1 MFPLKKWRPSLH
13 PDSTNNQPITKSEL
27 RSQHTQA
34 EERRPRWR
42 WESHGHGSPDF
53 HRQRRWIYWP
63 SARRTTATL
72 QMPASAS
79 PFLRSLP
86 RPKRWLMGQYIDR
99 LCDLKTFP
107 QFRRKQERGLS
118 PIRSTWPVI
127 DAPRTSSCRCVWRRA
142 ASWDNS
148 RSAVKPGRAF
158 LMDNWRRRGQGQ
170 KELDMNLHARFR
182 NESALTLLEVIVVVG
197 ILAVLVLMI
206 LGTYAGP
213 ASRLKAQKIRCTSNL
228 KQLGMSYRVWEGD
241 HLDSYPMSVSLT
253 NGGSMELAQTGNVVL
268 TYLIMSNEISAP
280 QILWCPADTAH
291 QKCETFARLS
301 ISNISYFVNVDAS
314 EANPQEVLTG
324 DSNLEINGQ
333 PVK

>member
-1 MFPLKKWRPSLH
+1 
-13 PDSTNNQPITKSEL
+13 
-27 RSQHTQA
+27 
-34 EERRPRWR
+34 
-42 WESHGHGSPDF
+42 
-53 HRQRRWIYWP
+53 
-63 SARRTTATL
+63 
-72 QMPASAS
+72 
-79 PFLRSLP
+79 
-86 RPKRWLMGQYIDR
+86 
-99 LCDLKTFP
+99 
-107 QFRRKQERGLS
+107 
-118 PIRSTWPVI
+118 
-127 DAPRTSSCRCVWRRA
+127 
-142 ASWDNS
+142 
-148 RSAVKPGRAF
+148 
-158 LMDNWRRRGQGQ
+158 
-170 KELDMNLHARFR
+170 MNLHARFR

-333 PVK
+333 PVKSGLVSIWTNDFVSWQPNRHGKSGNIGMADGSVQSATTHGLTVYFRDIGTNRLAIP